1 MGGQSFR
8 RHFWRWV
15 YEGVRIGSIR
25 GIQIRLHSALLL
37 LVAFWL
43 VSAAFD
49 AEPLWAMLEVGLFAV
64 VLFGS
69 VLAHELGHSWGASR
83 VGGTSTEIVLWPL
96 GGLATTSGSE
106 RSAFHEFVIVLA
118 GPLVSLGA
126 AVAAGLA
133 VWAIPQSVMEATT
146 AGRILGFVLV
156 QARNVNAML
165 FIFNLCVPLFPMDSA
180 RLLRSLLS
188 MRYSPEKITYNLC
201 LAGFFV
207 AGIIV
212 CLYFVAAFG
221 PQTFFTRSLGF
232 MLIFI
237 AAFGIQSCILE
248 MRRLEHSY
256 VYSDPFPQG
265 PPYRELPGRLMQAL
279 GVGRKRAQV
288 IDMGAKPRP
297 AARRAPAIR
306 FEESE
311 AARPLTE
318 REKLE
323 RELDEAVRREEFG
336 LAAELRDKLR
346 SLTATSPHR

>member
-25 GIQIRLHSALLL
+25 GIQIRLHSALLVL
-37 LVAFWL
+37 IAFWL
-43 VSAAFD
+43 LTAGFD
-49 AEPLWAMLEVGLFAV
+49 PEPLWAMLEVGLFAV

-69 VLAHELGHSWGASR
+69 VLVHELGHCWGASR
-83 VGGTSTEIVLWPL
+83 VGGESTEIVLWPL
-96 GGLATTSGSE
+96 GGLASTSGSE

-118 GPLVSLGA
+118 GPMVSL
-126 AVAAGLA
+126 AVALAAGLGA
-133 VWAIPQSVMEATT
+133 MLIPESVLAATP
-146 AGRILGFVLV
+146 AGRIFGFLLL
-156 QARNVNAML
+156 QTRNVNAML
-165 FIFNLCVPLFPMDSA
+165 FVFNLFVPLFPMDSA

-188 MRYSPEKITYNLC
+188 MRYSPERITYNLC

-207 AGIIV
+207 AGVIV

-265 PPYRELPGRLMQAL
+265 PPYRELPGRLLRAFGL
-279 GVGRKRAQV
+279 ARKRAQV
-288 IDMGAKPRP
+288 IDMGARTRT
-297 AARRAPAIR
+297 AARPAPAIR

-323 RELDEAVRREEFG
+323 RELDEAVRKEEFG
-336 LAAELRDKLR
+336 LAAELRDRLR
-346 SLTATSPHR
+346 SLTAGSPRR